1 MCFADSIR
9 KDLLARNKS
18 IKKKEILKFVAVE
31 WGKLSEGDRAHWDEV
46 ARDDKVRY
54 VQQKQIVHRC
64 LINIEGVVNYWTI
77 FVLLKYHIVFI

>member
-54 VQQKQIVHRC
+54 VQKQIVHRC